1 MKRPDARTAYA
12 LLVAGS
18 FAAVAL
24 WRLDLVLEAGRAT
37 LHALER
43 GGPARTRVLGEI
55 ALFGAILSAAWLWI
69 PATIRPARDASVAA
83 LGLLLGWAAE
93 AWGTRAGIWRYY
105 TGETPPLWIVPAWA
119 VGALLVERAA
129 ERLPRASG
137 PWPFRLGAAVVLAV
151 FAAFVSPWLDRPEGW
166 GALLLVTGALFAG
179 ASPKED
185 WRVLAAG
192 AGCVFFA
199 DLWGTTNGCWAYY
212 AHRTPYGLWKGIL
225 FGMAFDTAVVLAVLK
240 LAKALKK
247 REL

>member
-1 MKRPDARTAYA
+1 MRRPDARTVYA

-37 LHALER
+37 LRALER

-69 PATIRPARDASVAA
+69 PATVRPARDARVAA

-93 AWGTRAGIWRYY
+93 AWGTRSGIWRYY

-119 VGALLVERAA
+119 VGALLVERVA
-129 ERLPRASG
+129 ERLPLARRPG
-137 PWPFRLGAAVVLAV
+137 WFNLGASTILFV
-151 FAAFVSPWLDRPEGW
+151 FMSFTAPWLGRPEGW
-166 GALLLVTGALFAG
+166 GAALLVAAALFAG

-212 AHRTPYGLWKGIL
+212 AHRAPYGLWKGIL

-240 LAKALKK
+240 LAKALEKK
-247 REL
+247 GF